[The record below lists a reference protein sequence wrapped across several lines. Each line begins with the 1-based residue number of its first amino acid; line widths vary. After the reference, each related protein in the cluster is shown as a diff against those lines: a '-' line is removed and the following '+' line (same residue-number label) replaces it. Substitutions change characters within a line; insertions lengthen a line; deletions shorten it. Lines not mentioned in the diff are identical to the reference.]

1 MHDFFVRL
9 EIRFFKSFERVH
21 FSNWRRNQVISR
33 MNHQKKSYLHLELFF
48 FLEVDRHSLHG

>member
-33 MNHQKKSYLHLELFF
+33 MNHQKKKLFAF
-48 FLEVDRHSLHG
+48 RTILFLEVDRHSLHG